1 MRRIVM
7 EVGSK
12 TTKLAYP
19 HPYRP
24 KTLTMSVVLVGVL
37 FVFGG
42 CTYRQSAGERFSA
55 SNQVISSCQASD
67 PQQPVEYRR
76 DVEML
81 AIKVAYDN
89 DRRRFDCAHSNVY
102 GWVGRSMDH
111 WHWEDHRRKYE
122 SIVIPWL
129 LETSASEKERRFM
142 EEYAPSIE
150 EALVPRARL
159 LEKIEIW
166 NRIKD
171 GRGDFSGRTVM
182 FVNGIAAYNDMSYVR
197 DEFRDG
203 FPMKLRIDRNLVWT
217 TQGTDYALAHSDCA
231 YAIDEEIKGK
241 DYDTDQDRNTWF
253 LRFKDGVLIDV
264 CELGNAYWDGDDL
277 LFYFWP
283 ENNRLEIMSMKTGDC
298 IKELFLSLWD
308 YEGDGE
314 NFHHFGTK
322 VVPVSDKTHDC
333 SKISELSR

>member
-1 MRRIVM
+1 MRRIIM
-7 EVGSK
+7 AVGSRTAK
-12 TTKLAYP
+12 FAYP
-19 HPYRP
+19 CPYRP
-24 KTLTMSVVLVGVL
+24 KALTMLVVLGGAL
-37 FVFGG
+37 IVFGG
-42 CTYRQSAGERFSA
+42 CAYRQSAGKRTSA
-55 SNQVISSCQASD
+55 LNQVISLCQVSA
-67 PQQPVEYRR
+67 PRQPVEYWR

-81 AIKVAYDN
+81 AIKTAYDN
-89 DRRRFDCAHSNVY
+89 DRRRFDCAPSNVY

-129 LETSASEKERRFM
+129 LETSASEKERRLV
-142 EEYAPSIE
+142 EEYAPRIE

-166 NRIKD
+166 NRIKN
-171 GRGDFSGRTVM
+171 GRGDFSDCAVI
-182 FVNGIAAYNDMSYVR
+182 FVNGIASYNDMSYVC
-197 DEFRDG
+197 DAFRDG

-322 VVPVSDKTHDC
+322 VVPVSDKTHDR
-333 SKISELSR
+333 SKKSELSR